1 MRKSET
7 TPGSLIANRYKVL
20 AVMGQGGMGVILK
33 ATDTLLNLDVAMKI
47 MAIDNTGMNAARLQR
62 EAMACGS
69 LKHSGIARIY
79 EFGQTPEG
87 SPYMVMELL
96 SGLNL
101 AQYIEK
107 HDLLTYQAA
116 LPIFRQIATV
126 LEFAH
131 KNGVVHRDLKP
142 SNIMLLEQMNGDF
155 QVKLL
160 DFGVAQTEQQSK
172 TLTATGIMVGS
183 PLYASPEQAHSE
195 DLDHRTDIYSFGCLM
210 YECLSGKPPFIA
222 KSALETLAL
231 HKKTKPALLS
241 NVLPAKSIPM
251 PLVDLI
257 DKCLQKDREKR
268 PQSMQEIKD
277 QLASIENASQ
287 EDVVLNSD
295 IIKSKKKWALITLAG
310 CVLTAICWIIYT
322 QPFVKPVVVKAVKQ
336 SKNDKLIASNWE
348 TFKNYRRGKDD
359 KSFRIIEGEGY
370 KVAQNAADDIT
381 DEDFK
386 QLQNTK
392 IQGLH
397 LVGCSITGRGLRY
410 LPREQIR
417 FLDLQNSPIDDECLK
432 NIGNLKNLKILK
444 IDSSNVTDQG
454 LSHLNLLQSLE
465 TLSLS
470 CPALTDTGIASLNLP
485 RLRRFTLLS
494 PNITGTALSSLKQ
507 SPDLNHIDFCCSAFK
522 DDVGIVFKQFP
533 KLQVIELSSVKL
545 SKDSLLAIA
554 HLKPLLLKLKD
565 TKISS
570 DEFDAICN
578 ISSLTQLDF
587 TDTPVA
593 DSDFAKLSRL
603 KKLYNLDFSGD
614 RIVSDELIN
623 HICSMKITLLD
634 LSRTSVSDRQLR
646 FLIKAK
652 TLQNLRIRD
661 CEKLSTDAIADFE
674 RDFKNINNKTV
685 VVEAAGF
692 FERGFQSR

>member
-1 MRKSET
+1 VKKSEI

-20 AVMGQGGMGVILK
+20 AVMGQGGMGIILK
-33 ATDTLLNLDVAMKI
+33 AFDILLNLDVAMKI

-79 EFGQTPEG
+79 EFGQTPDG

-116 LPIFRQIATV
+116 LPILRQIATV

-131 KNGVVHRDLKP
+131 NNGVVHRDLKP
-142 SNIMLLEQMNGDF
+142 SNIMLIEQMSGEF

-172 TLTATGIMVGS
+172 TLTATGIMLGS
-183 PLYASPEQAHSE
+183 PLYASPEQAQSE
-195 DLDHRTDIYSFGCLM
+195 ELDHRTDIYSLGCLM
-210 YECLSGKPPFIA
+210 YECLSGKPPFMA
-222 KSALETLAL
+222 NSALETLAL
-231 HKKTKPALLS
+231 HKKAKPALLS
-241 NVLPAKSIPM
+241 SVLPPKSIPM
-251 PLVDLI
+251 PLVELI

-277 QLASIENASQ
+277 QLASIENASS
-287 EDVVLNSD
+287 ENIVFNSD

-310 CVLTAICWIIYT
+310 CILTLICWIIYT

-336 SKNDKLIASNWE
+336 SKNNKLIGSNWE
-348 TFKNYRRGKDD
+348 TFKNFRRGKKD
-359 KSFRIIEGEGY
+359 KIFETVENYGY
-370 KVAQNAADDIT
+370 TVAQNTADDIT

-386 QLQNTK
+386 QLQNAK

-397 LVGCSITGRGLRY
+397 LIGCSITGKGFKY
-410 LPREQIR
+410 LPSEQIR
-417 FLDLQNSPIDDECLK
+417 FLDLQNSLIDDECLK
-432 NIGNLKNLKILK
+432 YIGDLPNLNILK

-454 LSHLNLLQSLE
+454 LSHLNRLKLLE

-470 CPALTDTGIASLNLP
+470 CPALTDTGIATLNLP
-485 RLRRFTLLS
+485 RLNRFTLLS
-494 PNITGTALSSLKQ
+494 PNITGAGLSSLKR
-507 SPDLNHIDFCCSAFK
+507 SPDLNRIVLCCSALK
-522 DDVGIVFKQFP
+522 DDVGIILNQFP
-533 KLQVIELSSVKL
+533 KLQLLEFSGVKL
-545 SKDSLLAIA
+545 SKVSLLAIA

-570 DEFDAICN
+570 DEFEVICN

-603 KKLYNLDFSGD
+603 KKLYNLDFSGHE
-614 RIVSDELIN
+614 VVTDELIN
-623 HICSMKITLLD
+623 DICSMKLAKLD
-634 LSRTSVSDRQLR
+634 LSRTSISDRQLR
-646 FLIKAK
+646 LLLEAK
-652 TLQNLRIRD
+652 TLNHLRIRD
-661 CEKLSTDAIADFE
+661 CENLSTDAIIDFK
-674 RDFKNINNKTV
+674 RDFKNINKIELF
-685 VVEAAGF
+685 VEASGF
-692 FERGFQSR
+692 LERSFE

>member
-1 MRKSET
+1 
-7 TPGSLIANRYKVL
+7 
-20 AVMGQGGMGVILK
+20 MGQGGMGVILK

-79 EFGQTPEG
+79 EFGQTPDG

-96 SGLNL
+96 AGLNL

-116 LPIFRQIATV
+116 LPILRQIATV

-131 KNGVVHRDLKP
+131 QNGIVHRDLKP
-142 SNIMLLEQMNGDF
+142 SNIMLVEQMSGDF

-210 YECLSGKPPFIA
+210 YECLSGKPPFMA
-222 KSALETLAL
+222 NSALETLAL
-231 HKKTKPALLS
+231 HKKAKPALLS
-241 NVLPAKSIPM
+241 SVLPPKSIPM
-251 PLVDLI
+251 PLVELI
-257 DKCLQKDREKR
+257 DKCLQKDRDKR
-268 PQSMQEIKD
+268 PQSMQEIRD
-277 QLASIENASQ
+277 QLASIENASS
-287 EDVVLNSD
+287 ENIVLNSD

-310 CVLTAICWIIYT
+310 CVLTLICWIIYT

-336 SKNDKLIASNWE
+336 SKNNKLIGSNWE
-348 TFKNYRRGKDD
+348 TFKNYRRGKED
-359 KSFRIIEGEGY
+359 KSFQIIEGDGY
-370 KVAQNAADDIT
+370 KVAQNAADDIK
-381 DEDFK
+381 DEDLK
-386 QLQNTK
+386 QLRNAN
-392 IQGLH
+392 IEGLH
-397 LVGCSITGRGLRY
+397 LIGCSIRGTGFKH
-410 LPREQIR
+410 LPTEQIR
-417 FLDLQNSPIDDECLK
+417 FLELQNSPIDDECLK
-432 NIGNLKNLKILK
+432 NISELKNLKILK

-454 LSHLNLLQSLE
+454 LSHLNRLKLLE

-470 CPALTDTGIASLNLP
+470 CPALTDTGIATLNLP
-485 RLRRFTLLS
+485 RLRRLTLLS
-494 PNITGTALSSLKQ
+494 PNITGTGLSSLKK
-507 SPDLNHIDFCCSAFK
+507 SPDLSRAFFCCSAFK
-522 DDVGIVFKQFP
+522 DDVGTILSQFP
-533 KLQVIELSSVKL
+533 KLQLLEFSGVKL

-570 DEFDAICN
+570 DEFEVICN

-587 TDTPVA
+587 TDTPVV

-614 RIVSDELIN
+614 RIVTDELIN
-623 HICSMKITLLD
+623 YICSMKITLLD
-634 LSRTSVSDRQLR
+634 LSRTSISDRQLR
-646 FLIKAK
+646 LLIKAK

-661 CEKLSTDAIADFE
+661 CENLSSDAIADFE
-674 RDFKNINNKTV
+674 RDFKNINKIDIV
-685 VVEAAGF
+685 LEAAGF
-692 FERGFQSR
+692 LERGFESR